1 MALAKRAWGQP
12 PVPSGKEGVM
22 GYRPLSRMRRDSLVD
37 FVTII
42 LSGCS
47 PISSLA
53 CQSNLN
59 PGDASF
65 ARRYLEPFSR
75 PFEKSRI
82 HPSGIG
88 LIMTANARTDCRR
101 QRISRR

>member
-59 PGDASF
+59 P
-65 ARRYLEPFSR
+65 R
-75 PFEKSRI
+75 
-82 HPSGIG
+82 
-88 LIMTANARTDCRR
+88 
-101 QRISRR
+101 

>member
-22 GYRPLSRMRRDSLVD
+22 GHRPLSRMRRDSLVN

-53 CQSNLN
+53 YSIRTPVMPPSAPSVSEQLS
-59 PGDASF
+59 PG
-65 ARRYLEPFSR
+65 
-75 PFEKSRI
+75 
-82 HPSGIG
+82 
-88 LIMTANARTDCRR
+88 
-101 QRISRR
+101 